1 MAAQAKSLSLFDPT
15 ILGPAVGDAL
25 KKLNPRTLWRN
36 PVMFVVEIVSM
47 ATTILFVR
55 DLFVGSGASFSGQ
68 ISLWLW
74 FTVLFANFA
83 EAVAEGRGKAQA
95 ASLRRTQS
103 QAIAKRLDAANA
115 VKWQEVPAHQ
125 LKVGDIVLDETEI
138 ADAGKRVIVVD
149 QEGEQSLGGQAF
161 WSFGG
166 LFLVDSPEQRRLGI
180 KDSYDLALQDWMG
193 SAGFDRDEDLWPRR
207 WAEAY
212 VAFAAGEKRSWL
224 RAMGHRI
231 FPIVGWAERGGYD
244 AMSHGN
250 SVPRFHVTWGTGP
263 GVVEPFERRARE
275 AQASGRLTFKFRHR
289 VDALSITGGTVD
301 GVRGSI
307 LEPDTIERG
316 KSSSRKVIGDFSLRA
331 QAVIVASGGIG
342 GNHDLVRQNWP
353 KRLGEAPKNMI
364 SGVPEHVDGRMI
376 GITEAAGARLINRDR
391 MWHYVEGIKNWSP
404 IWPRHGIR
412 ILPGP
417 SSMWFDATGTRLPS
431 PLFPGS
437 DTLGQ
442 LQYIVSTGYDYSWF
456 VLTQSIIKKEF
467 ALSGSEQ
474 NPDLTGKS
482 WLMTARR
489 ATNKGAPAPVEAF
502 KSKGVDFIVRDNF
515 ADLID
520 AMNKLSGDN
529 LLKLE
534 YVKAQIDARD
544 REIENPYVKD
554 AQLMNLHNARKYIG
568 DRLIRTAK
576 PHRILDPAHGP
587 LIAVKLNI
595 LTRKTLG
602 GFETDLDSRVFG
614 SDGQIMPG
622 LYAAGEAAGFG
633 GGGMHG
639 YRSLEGTFLGGCL
652 FSGRN
657 AGRAA
662 AKAAG

>member
-1 MAAQAKSLSLFDPT
+1 MA
-15 ILGPAVGDAL
+15 GDAD
-25 KKLNPRTLWRN
+25 
-36 PVMFVVEIVSM
+36 VIVV
-47 ATTILFVR
+47 
-55 DLFVGSGASFSGQ
+55 GAG
-68 ISLWLW
+68 LAGL
-74 FTVLFANFA
+74 
-83 EAVAEGRGKAQA
+83 VAA
-95 ASLRRTQS
+95 
-103 QAIAKRLDAANA
+103 
-115 VKWQEVPAHQ
+115 
-125 LKVGDIVLDETEI
+125 TEI

-212 VAFAAGEKRSWL
+212 VAFAAGEKRGWL

-231 FPIVGWAERGGYD
+231 FPVVGWAERGGYD
-244 AMSHGN
+244 AMGHGN
-250 SVPRFHVTWGTGP
+250 SVPRFHVSWGTGP
-263 GVVEPFERRARE
+263 GVVEPCERRARDAE
-275 AQASGRLTFKFRHR
+275 ASGRLTFRFRHR
-289 VDALSITGGTVD
+289 VDALTITNGTVD
-301 GVRGSI
+301 GVAGSI
-307 LEPDTIERG
+307 LEPDNVLRG
-316 KSSSRKVIGDFSLRA
+316 KSSSRKVAGDFTLHA

-353 KRLGEAPKNMI
+353 KRLGEPPVNMI

-391 MWHYVEGIKNWSP
+391 MWHYVEGIRNWSP

-417 SSMWFDATGTRLPS
+417 SSMWFDASGTRLPA

-442 LQYIVSTGYDYSWF
+442 LQYIMSTGYDYSWF

-502 KSKGVDFIVRDNF
+502 KTKGLDFVVRDNL
-515 ADLID
+515 ADLVA
-520 AMNKLSGDN
+520 AMNALAGDN

-534 YVKAQIDARD
+534 YLKVQIEARD
-544 REIENPYVKD
+544 REIKNPYVKD
-554 AQLMNLHNARKYIG
+554 SQVMNIHNARKYIG

-576 PHRILDPAHGP
+576 PHRILDPAEGP

-614 SDGQIMPG
+614 NDGQIMPG

-662 AKAAG
+662 AKAAS